1 MYAYYPKVIIKLTF
15 TVEND
20 KFEYLLCQPFSAF
33 LDTLYFC
40 CVHEHL
46 KFNRFNNSFL
56 SCLPKIVINASNRC
70 TSILNKDLYSLN
82 KNHFS
87 NPRSTPI
94 ICLPPRTPEKNLTTG
109 PEISEGS
116 IFLACSSPPLSVMD
130 LVRLTEDEGR
140 GGARDFLLPS
150 FPRKLLRLVARG
162 SSIFSAVTAS
172 LSSFL
177 SSFGSVGGKGQK
189 MSKSGERSKVK
200 HLTKN

>member
-1 MYAYYPKVIIKLTF
+1 MHQIDVHPFLTKIYTVLTKTTFPTQDQHPSYVYYPLH
-15 TVEND
+15 
-20 KFEYLLCQPFSAF
+20 Q
-33 LDTLYFC
+33 
-40 CVHEHL
+40 
-46 KFNRFNNSFL
+46 
-56 SCLPKIVINASNRC
+56 
-70 TSILNKDLYSLN
+70 
-82 KNHFS
+82 
-87 NPRSTPI
+87 
-94 ICLPPRTPEKNLTTG
+94 KNLTTG

-130 LVRLTEDEGR
+130 LVRLTEDDGR

-177 SSFGSVGGKGQK
+177 SSFGSDE
-189 MSKSGERSKVK
+189 SKSQRLSKFK

>member
-1 MYAYYPKVIIKLTF
+1 MQHILIFDLTTYSTSYMYIKFWCYKCMYAHYPKVFIKLTF

-20 KFEYLLCQPFSAF
+20 KYEYLLCQPFSAF

-94 ICLPPRTPEKNLTTG
+94 ICLPPATPETPYHRSRNIRG
-109 PEISEGS
+109 
-116 IFLACSSPPLSVMD
+116 VD
-130 LVRLTEDEGR
+130 LLGV
-140 GGARDFLLPS
+140 
-150 FPRKLLRLVARG
+150 
-162 SSIFSAVTAS
+162 
-172 LSSFL
+172 
-177 SSFGSVGGKGQK
+177 
-189 MSKSGERSKVK
+189 
-200 HLTKN
+200 